1 MKIYVLVFDENE
13 LESYPEVMKAF
24 VSPDKVIENVQEY
37 IEDKTYG
44 YYTIE
49 EYDSETGNYLLSY
62 EVKEFLRKFGK
73 ND

>member
-1 MKIYVLVFDENE
+1 MKIYVIVFDENE
-13 LESYPEVMKAF
+13 LESYPEVIRAF
-24 VSPDKVIENVQEY
+24 VSPDKVIENLKEY
-37 IEDKTYG
+37 IEDGTYD

-49 EYDSETGNYLLSY
+49 EYDSESGNYLLTY